1 MPTDQMAGDAQVLLV
16 YTKAGQPHC
25 QPNRQPNLAVAQD
38 SRADHS
44 AVRSRLDGILTR
56 LEAQARHGTA
66 RCIALSQW
74 RQAAALSASTS
85 MYALHGRQHS
95 SCRTELSVR
104 Q

>member
-1 MPTDQMAGDAQVLLV
+1 MPTDQMGGDAQVLLV

-25 QPNRQPNLAVAQD
+25 QPNLAAAQD

-66 RCIALSQW
+66 RCIALTV
-74 RQAAALSASTS
+74 AAGSGTVSLD
-85 MYALHGRQHS
+85 
-95 SCRTELSVR
+95 
-104 Q
+104 